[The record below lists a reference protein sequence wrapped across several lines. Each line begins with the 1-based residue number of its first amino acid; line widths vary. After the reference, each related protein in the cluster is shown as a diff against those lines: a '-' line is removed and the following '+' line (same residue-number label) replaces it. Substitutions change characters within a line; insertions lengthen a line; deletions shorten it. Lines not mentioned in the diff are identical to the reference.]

1 MEQIEN
7 VEKKRTGQII
17 QLKVWLFWVVVAIIA
32 GIIFGMVDPKLA
44 VQAKPGIDWFIQ
56 GLKWLVGPIIF

>member
-7 VEKKRTGQII
+7 VKKNNWMNYTVKN
-17 QLKVWLFWVVVAIIA
+17 LAFWVVVAIIA

-56 GLKWLVGPIIF
+56 GLK